1 MLVWREKRKNPW
13 SSRDYTRTFIQ
24 VVGEVGFSLLALRR
38 TLWTQ
43 QKKSSYTFNLP
54 PFCNMKNSRQKCEVT
69 CPWSY
74 SKSVTPDLL
83 VSGSCC
89 HYQWEEKNLWV
100 LFLMVLSPQ
109 PSWVALPSFG
119 MHILPDSDVSARL
132 QQCGGWVR
140 ELLCHFLNMPWGKVL
155 VS

>member
-89 HYQWEEKNLWV
+89 HYQWEEKNLWGV
-100 LFLMVLSPQ
+100 VPHGSESPAILGGSSLLRNAYPSRFWCVSTASAVWRLSQRAALSFPQ
-109 PSWVALPSFG
+109 HALGQGFS
-119 MHILPDSDVSARL
+119 
-132 QQCGGWVR
+132 
-140 ELLCHFLNMPWGKVL
+140 
-155 VS
+155 